1 MDDLNLEIGLHQY
14 IYNIGETPIN
24 LNWELDENAFHQSI
38 NPGDSACIKPFVKH
52 NFTGEG
58 KLLVL
63 RIGGKISGDVLYQ
76 LSMISENNIKRLI
89 QDNKPWFD

>member
-1 MDDLNLEIGLHQY
+1 MEIPCHQY
-14 IYNIGETPIN
+14 IYNVGEKKCTIKIEDK
-24 LNWELDENAFHQSI
+24 LTEKFE
-38 NPGDSACIKPFVKH
+38 PGDSIYLKPYLKH
-52 NFTGEG
+52 KFFNAS
-58 KLLVL
+58 KLVVL